1 MLLAYGNS
9 NEGLFNS
16 TVPDKSNFQFNY
28 PNKVIDDYVRLD
40 VPSSASDVTAFTVCM
55 WIKVGDQSDDGTLFS
70 YAIEDE
76 DNELLITDYSR
87 FKILIGGRKK

>member
-1 MLLAYGNS
+1 MS
-9 NEGLFNS
+9 
-16 TVPDKSNFQFNY
+16 
-28 PNKVIDDYVRLD
+28 
-40 VPSSASDVTAFTVCM
+40 SSASDVTAFTVFM

>member
-9 NEGLFNS
+9 NELFLNS
-16 TVPDKSNFQFNY
+16 TVDDKSNFQFNY
-28 PNKVIDDYVRLD
+28 PNKVVDDYVRLD

-70 YAIEDE
+70 YAIED
-76 DNELLITDYSR
+76 DLSELLITDYSR
-87 FKILIGGRKK
+87 FKIFIGGSKV

>member
-1 MLLAYGNS
+1 MS
-9 NEGLFNS
+9 
-16 TVPDKSNFQFNY
+16 
-28 PNKVIDDYVRLD
+28 
-40 VPSSASDVTAFTVCM
+40 SSASDVTAFTVFM

-87 FKILIGGRKK
+87 FKILIGGRKV

>member
-1 MLLAYGNS
+1 MS
-9 NEGLFNS
+9 
-16 TVPDKSNFQFNY
+16 
-28 PNKVIDDYVRLD
+28 
-40 VPSSASDVTAFTVCM
+40 SSAADVTAFTVCM

-87 FKILIGGRKK
+87 FKILIGGRKVWVSGNH